1 MASYTSTLFAPQSR
15 RSGLAPMFAT
25 LLALFFS
32 HAATAIPLQTPGN
45 FDPLF
50 AGGLGKIAS
59 LSFTIGNDRAYAVA
73 LQPDG
78 KIVLAGECPAVGGGK
93 DFCLARLNSDGSPD
107 ASFTGPV
114 GVASGKFLLPIGS
127 GDDAARAVALQP
139 DGKII
144 VAGSCH
150 NGVNYDFCIARLN
163 PNGSRDS
170 SFGGPGGAGNGLFL
184 LPIGSNDDWATA
196 VTLQSD
202 GKILLAGYCYN
213 IGNNDFCA
221 ARLNADGTLDTT
233 FVGPA
238 GNGNGKFLLS
248 VGAADDY
255 ASAMAV
261 QADGRI
267 LLAGYCVDSGNVSQF
282 CVARLN
288 TDGTLDTTFDGPG
301 AIPGN
306 GKFLL
311 SIFFQFDNGATA
323 VVLQPDGNIVL
334 TGFCTVGLPDF
345 CAARLSPG
353 NGALDASFVGPAGTG
368 GGRFTFPMGA
378 GQDFAR
384 GVALQSDGKLVLVGN
399 CLQSGFAYFCAARLN
414 GDGSL
419 DTTFDGPTGAANG
432 KMLLSIGTAN
442 DRANAV
448 AIQPDGKIVVAGHCG
463 DGFNDDFCIARLSGG
478 PFGYK
483 NCSMDIDGDGKVLA
497 TTDAL
502 LLARVALGVTGN
514 AVVAGALGVGATRTT
529 WTGVRDYLVSQCGM
543 NVAP

>member
-15 RSGLAPMFAT
+15 RSGLAPMFAA
-25 LLALFFS
+25 LLALVFS
-32 HAATAIPLQTPGN
+32 HAVTAIPLQTPGN

-78 KIVLAGECPAVGGGK
+78 KIVLAGECPAVGGGS
-93 DFCLARLNSDGSPD
+93 DFCLARLNSDGSLD

-114 GVASGKFLLPIGS
+114 GVASGKFLLPMGS
-127 GDDAARAVALQP
+127 ENDAARAVALQP

-150 NGVNYDFCIARLN
+150 NGVNSDFCIARLN
-163 PNGSRDS
+163 ANGSRDS

-184 LPIGSNDDWATA
+184 LPIGSNEDRATA

-213 IGNNDFCA
+213 ISNNDFCA
-221 ARLNADGTLDTT
+221 ARLNTDGTLDST

-238 GNGNGKFLLS
+238 GNGVGKFLFS
-248 VGAADDY
+248 VGTKDDY
-255 ASAMAV
+255 ASAMV
-261 QADGRI
+261 LQGDGRI
-267 LLAGYCVDSGNVSQF
+267 LLAGNCVDSGNLSQF

-288 TDGTLDTTFDGPG
+288 PDGTLDTTFDGPG
-301 AIPGN
+301 ASPGN

-311 SIFFQFDNGATA
+311 SIGLSDNVATA

-334 TGFCTVGLPDF
+334 AGFCTVGLADF
-345 CAARLSPG
+345 CAARLLPG

-368 GGRFTFPMGA
+368 DGRFTFPMGA
-378 GQDFAR
+378 AQDFAL

-419 DTTFDGPTGAANG
+419 DTTFDGPSSAANG

-442 DRANAV
+442 DRAYAV
-448 AIQPDGKIVVAGHCG
+448 AIQPDGKIVVAGFCG

-483 NCSMDIDGDGKVLA
+483 NCSMDIDGDGKVQA
-497 TTDAL
+497 TTDGL
-502 LLARVALGVTGN
+502 MITRVMLGMTGN
-514 AVVAGALGVGATRTT
+514 SVVAGAVGVGASRTT
-529 WTGVRDYLVSQCGM
+529 WTGIRDFLVTQCGM
-543 NVAP
+543 TVAP